1 MRSHILRA
9 ISEGDLDPKK
19 AHVASKGKLVQK
31 KPSASQTAEVKDEEV
46 VTNVTVDMST
56 EEALQHVDQYQPVI
70 ETNSDQTINSEPL
83 FVETVQEPT
92 AEKKKS
98 TFFKKKNLT
107 SA

>member
-31 KPSASQTAEVKDEEV
+31 KPSTSQTTEVKDEEV
-46 VTNVTVDMST
+46 VTGVSVDMPAEEIQQLTEQSST
-56 EEALQHVDQYQPVI
+56 VESV
-70 ETNSDQTINSEPL
+70 SEQISNHESIV
-83 FVETVQEPT
+83 VETVQEPVV
-92 AEKKKS
+92 EKKKS
-98 TFFKKKNLT
+98 TFFKKKSLT